1 MVESRVYLL
10 ACLLLVSAALGAAP
24 GGATAG
30 GSADADSG
38 TADQRAALVNLQE
51 APAAD
56 NTITRIV
63 VHENGSATWTLQ
75 IRTRLETDDNES
87 DYRAFQERF
96 RENESRYIDDFRA
109 GITGIVGNAREVTG
123 REMEATGFH
132 AETSIQSIPRR
143 WGVVT
148 FEFRWDGF
156 AATDGDALRVGD
168 VFQGGLF
175 IAEGD
180 SLEIVAPDGYRIES
194 ADPAPDEAGDGVV
207 TWTGREDFADGRPQ
221 VVIAPTGTAGAG
233 SPPWQAIAIGAAL
246 VGLAAVAAL
255 GYRRFGGRSGGA
267 AAASGDGGTGGG
279 ATAESND
286 EPLLADE
293 DHVLRLLAD
302 RGGRMRQQAI
312 AEELDWSRSKTSRVL
327 GRMDDADQVGK
338 LKLGRENVI
347 ALPEESDEPG
357 EGSGLARERGGA
369 HRHVETA
376 ADCYLESSN
385 VFRDDN
391 QSNPCFARCS
401 PRTTWTGRSTSTGTT
416 SASSPTTGP
425 STPTRSSATGWI
437 GSRTRL

>member
-30 GSADADSG
+30 GYADADAG
-38 TADQRAALVNLQE
+38 TADHRAALVNLQE

-75 IRTRLETDDNES
+75 IRTRLETDENES

-109 GITGIVGNAREVTG
+109 SITGIVGNAREVTG

-180 SLEIVAPDGYRIES
+180 SLEVVAPGGYRIE
-194 ADPAPDEAGDGVV
+194 AVDPAPDETGDGAV

-221 VVIAPTGTAGAG
+221 VVMRPVGAAGAG
-233 SPPWQAIAIGAAL
+233 SLPWPAIVGGAAL
-246 VGLAAVAAL
+246 LGLAAVAAL
-255 GYRRFGGRSGGA
+255 GYRRYGVGRGGGEATDGSIDGGSGGGA
-267 AAASGDGGTGGG
+267 AG
-279 ATAESND
+279 ESND

-293 DHVLRLLAD
+293 DHVLRLLSD
-302 RGGRMRQQAI
+302 RGGRMRQ
-312 AEELDWSRSKTSRVL
+312 
-327 GRMDDADQVGK
+327 
-338 LKLGRENVI
+338 
-347 ALPEESDEPG
+347 
-357 EGSGLARERGGA
+357 
-369 HRHVETA
+369 
-376 ADCYLESSN
+376 
-385 VFRDDN
+385 
-391 QSNPCFARCS
+391 
-401 PRTTWTGRSTSTGTT
+401 
-416 SASSPTTGP
+416 
-425 STPTRSSATGWI
+425 
-437 GSRTRL
+437 

>member
-1 MVESRVYLL
+1 MVESSVYLL

-24 GGATAG
+24 GGAAV
-30 GSADADSG
+30 SEPADGATDTS
-38 TADQRAALVNLQE
+38 DQPAPALVNLQE

-75 IRTRLETDDNES
+75 IRTRLETDENES

-96 RENESRYIDDFRA
+96 RENESRYLDDFRA
-109 GITGIVGNAREVTG
+109 SITGIVGNAREVTD
-123 REMEATGFH
+123 REMEATGFR

-180 SLEIVAPDGYRIES
+180 SLEVVAPGGHRIES
-194 ADPAPDEAGDGVV
+194 ADPAPDESSDGVV
-207 TWTGREDFADGRPQ
+207 TWSGREDFADGRPQ

-246 VGLAAVAAL
+246 LGLAAVAAL

-267 AAASGDGGTGGG
+267 AATAGDDGAGGG
-279 ATAESND
+279 AAGESND

-312 AEELDWSRSKTSRVL
+312 AEELDWSLSKTSRVL

-338 LKLGRENVI
+338 LQLGRENVI
-347 ALPEESDEPG
+347 ALPEETDEPG
-357 EGSGLARERGGA
+357 E
-369 HRHVETA
+369 
-376 ADCYLESSN
+376 
-385 VFRDDN
+385 
-391 QSNPCFARCS
+391 
-401 PRTTWTGRSTSTGTT
+401 
-416 SASSPTTGP
+416 
-425 STPTRSSATGWI
+425 
-437 GSRTRL
+437 

>member
-10 ACLLLVSAALGAAP
+10 ACLLLLSAALGAAP

-30 GSADADSG
+30 GSAAADSG

-75 IRTRLETDDNES
+75 IRTRLETDENES

-96 RENESRYIDDFRA
+96 RENESRYLDDFRA
-109 GITGIVGNAREVTG
+109 SITGIVGNARQVTD

-175 IAEGD
+175 IAEVD

-194 ADPAPDEAGDGVV
+194 ADPAPDETGDGVV
-207 TWTGREDFADGRPQ
+207 TWSGREDFADGRPQ

-338 LKLGRENVI
+338 LQLGRENVI

-357 EGSGLARERGGA
+357 E
-369 HRHVETA
+369 
-376 ADCYLESSN
+376 
-385 VFRDDN
+385 
-391 QSNPCFARCS
+391 
-401 PRTTWTGRSTSTGTT
+401 
-416 SASSPTTGP
+416 
-425 STPTRSSATGWI
+425 
-437 GSRTRL
+437 